1 MMRQNDAKCSYSKV
15 VLRKRQ
21 TADSGSAF
29 SYKSGSS
36 PLHRCPA
43 WIKILVLPVVSIVV
57 FELSPVCAAA
67 LLLAQ
72 VIIASCLRFTVCEQL
87 SDLRAVFYYAAM
99 LLFVKCISFT
109 AEYFVAMNAA
119 VGAEAM
125 AAADTPTH
133 TFASSGLLETAF
145 MLLRLLCVMQTAS
158 LVFKTS
164 TSLQLR
170 EGLET
175 IELAV
180 RNVFRVR
187 RNPRNK
193 TESSACGESVAPC
206 GAPSVSAKNS
216 APVAGVIALFVCFIP
231 QVSKNWQQVKRAWKA
246 RGGKNSI
253 RMYIVL
259 LPVLFSVGMKQ
270 AYTTARAISIRKR

>member
-1 MMRQNDAKCSYSKV
+1 MMRQNDAKRSCSKV

-29 SYKSGSS
+29 SYKSGNS

-43 WIKILVLPVVSIVV
+43 WIKILVLPLVSIVFINLPPIFAV
-57 FELSPVCAAA
+57 A
-67 LLLAQ
+67 LFLAQ
-72 VIIASCLRFTVCEQL
+72 IVISFCLRFTVREQL
-87 SDLRAVFYYAAM
+87 SDLRAVLYYAAM
-99 LLFVKCISFT
+99 LLFVKCI
-109 AEYFVAMNAA
+109 
-119 VGAEAM
+119 
-125 AAADTPTH
+125 
-133 TFASSGLLETAF
+133 TFAFSGLLETAV
-145 MLLRLLCVMQTAS
+145 MLLKLLCVMQTAS

-170 EGLET
+170 EGLEK
-175 IELAV
+175 IELAI
-180 RNVFRVR
+180 RKLFRASPAV
-187 RNPRNK
+187 
-193 TESSACGESVAPC
+193 
-206 GAPSVSAKNS
+206 
-216 APVAGVIALFVCFIP
+216 PVAGVIALFVCFIP

-253 RMYIVL
+253 RMYMVL